1 MTYGMGSVFIAN
13 ANDYCHML
21 FTRRGSLSALLL
33 LSVTVLALTPM
44 AGSQSLTT
52 ITSLTTTTRQ
62 STSTSYSTT
71 AVTTATLTSTVNET
85 VFSQTTF
92 TVKAAEPRRCYT
104 YHFTYDALAGERL
117 QGRWT
122 SNYVLNFYVMSKSN
136 YAEYKYCARPGPTF
150 LKATMA
156 RSYSLNW
163 VVPENGTLYF
173 VFENYAT
180 GSMLSEART
189 VSFEMYALGPQ
200 SSTSVQY
207 STASAVSVLVS
218 TVTLSSVYYSTVQSP
233 TEGITSSTTLLV
245 IGLVVGILIVIAILI
260 VAKRQKRTVGPKT
273 EKPTNVGK
281 EKRFCTNC
289 GAELPPGSKFCNKC
303 GSTQN

>member
-1 MTYGMGSVFIAN
+1 
-13 ANDYCHML
+13 
-21 FTRRGSLSALLL
+21 LSALLL

-52 ITSLTTTTRQ
+52 ITSLTTATRQ

-71 AVTTATLTSTVNET
+71 AVTTNTVTSTVNET
-85 VFSQTTF
+85 IFSLTTF
-92 TVKAAEPRRCYT
+92 TIAAVEPRYCHT
-104 YHFTYDALAGERL
+104 FHFTYDGLAGEKL
-117 QGRWT
+117 LGKWT

-207 STASAVSVLVS
+207 STASAVSVLWS

-233 TEGITSSTTLLV
+233 AEGITSSATLMV

-260 VAKRQKRTVGPKT
+260 IMKRQKRPVLAKT
-273 EKPTNVGK
+273 EKPSSVG
-281 EKRFCTNC
+281 EQKRFCINC
-289 GAELPPGSKFCNKC
+289 GAELQPGSKFCTKC